1 MTPGA
6 RNTITDVPG
15 LRVGSVD
22 DARLRSGVTVVL
34 GDDPLRGAVDIRGG
48 GPGTRD
54 IHALMPEGVAGELHA
69 VVLSGGSAF
78 GLDAATGAQ
87 AWLRERGAGGF
98 AVGPARVPIVPQ
110 AILFDLLNG
119 GDKEWGRFPP
129 YRDMAYAACESA
141 GAEVALGSAGAGY
154 GATTQRLK
162 GGLGS
167 ASAVTADGIT
177 LGALTV
183 VNAAGNVTVGE
194 MPYFWAAPFEIGSEF
209 GGCGWPQF
217 MPPDAL
223 EPRTKAGARADAN
236 TTLAVVAT
244 DADLDRLAL
253 KRLAIMAQTGLSR
266 AIYPVHTPLD
276 GDIVF
281 ALSSGRGPA
290 VEPVFALAELGALA
304 SCVLARA
311 VARAVYEAAAFPG
324 GDGPPAYRDVC
335 PAS

>member
-6 RNTITDVPG
+6 RNTIADVPG

-34 GDDPLRGAVDIRGG
+34 GDGPLRGAVDIRGG

-54 IHALMPEGVAGELHA
+54 TRALSPEGVAGELHA

-87 AWLRERGAGGF
+87 AWLRERGAGF

-119 GDKEWGRFPP
+119 GDKDWGRFPP
-129 YRDMAYAACESA
+129 YRDMAYAACERA
-141 GAEVALGSAGAGY
+141 GREVALGSVGAGF

-167 ASAVTADGIT
+167 ASAVTAGGVK
-177 LGALTV
+177 LGALV
-183 VNAAGNVTVGE
+183 AVNAAGNVTTGE
-194 MPYFWAAPFEIGSEF
+194 SPHFWAAPFEIGAEF
-209 GGCGWPQF
+209 GGCGWPQV
-217 MPPDAL
+217 MSAEAL
-223 EPRTKAGARADAN
+223 EPRIKAGARAEAN
-236 TTLAVVAT
+236 TTVAVVAT
-244 DADLDRLAL
+244 DADLDKLAL

-281 ALSSGRGPA
+281 ALSTARGPA

-324 GDGPPAYRDVC
+324 GDGPPAYRQAHT
-335 PAS
+335 PF

>member
-15 LRVGSVD
+15 LRVGGAE
-22 DARLRSGVTVVL
+22 DAALRSGVTVVL
-34 GDDPLRGAVDIRGG
+34 GDGTLRGAVDIRGG

-54 IHALMPEGVAGELHA
+54 THALMPEGVAGELHA

-87 AWLRERGAGGF
+87 AWLRERGAGF

-119 GDKEWGRFPP
+119 GDKDWGRFPP

-141 GAEVALGSAGAGY
+141 GAEIVLGSAGAGY
-154 GATTQRLK
+154 GATTERLK

-167 ASAVTADGIT
+167 ASAVTAEGIT
-177 LGALTV
+177 LGALAA
-183 VNAAGNVTVGE
+183 VNAAGNVTVGQT
-194 MPYFWAAPFEIGSEF
+194 PHFWAAPFEIGLEF
-209 GGCGWPQF
+209 GGRGWPQT

-236 TTLAVVAT
+236 TTLAVLAT
-244 DADLDRLAL
+244 DADLDKLAL

-281 ALSSGRGPA
+281 ALSTGRGPKPD
-290 VEPVFALAELGALA
+290 PVFTLAELGALA
-304 SCVLARA
+304 ANVLARA

-324 GDGPPAYRDVC
+324 GDGPPAYRDVY
-335 PAS
+335 P

>member
-1 MTPGA
+1 MTPGV
-6 RNTITDVPG
+6 RNQITDVPG
-15 LRVGSVD
+15 LRIGSVHD
-22 DARLRSGVTVVL
+22 ERLRSGVTVVL
-34 GDDPLRGAVDIRGG
+34 GDRPLRGAVDIRGG

-54 IHALMPEGVAGELHA
+54 THALMPEGVASEVHG
-69 VVLSGGSAF
+69 VVFSGGSAF

-87 AWLRERGAGGF
+87 AWLRERGEGF

-119 GDKEWGRFPP
+119 GDKDWGRFPP

-141 GAEVALGSAGAGY
+141 DENMALGSAGAGY

-167 ASAVTADGIT
+167 ASAVTEDGIT
-177 LGALTV
+177 LGALAA
-183 VNAAGNVTVGE
+183 VNAAGNVTLGE
-194 MPYFWAAPFEIGSEF
+194 SRHFWAAPFEIGGEF
-209 GGCGWPQF
+209 GGHGWPQT
-217 MPPDAL
+217 MPADAL
-223 EPRTKAGARADAN
+223 EPRTKAAARADAN

-244 DADLDRLAL
+244 DADLDKLAL

-266 AIYPVHTPLD
+266 SIYPVHTPFD

-281 ALSSGRGPA
+281 ALSTARGQA
-290 VEPVFALAELGALA
+290 VEPIFALAELGALA

-311 VARAVYEAAAFPG
+311 VARAVFEAAAFAG
-324 GDGPPAYRDVC
+324 GDGPPAYRDIY
-335 PAS
+335 PAN

>member
-15 LRVGSVD
+15 LRVGSAQ

-34 GDDPLRGAVDIRGG
+34 GDGPMRGAVDIRGG

-54 IHALMPEGVAGELHA
+54 THALSPEGVAGELHA

-87 AWLRERGAGGF
+87 AWLRERGAGF

-119 GDKEWGRFPP
+119 GDKDWGRFPP

-154 GATTQRLK
+154 GATTERLK

-167 ASAVTADGIT
+167 ASAVTADGVT
-177 LGALTV
+177 LGALV
-183 VNAAGNVTVGE
+183 AVNAAGNVTVGE
-194 MPYFWAAPFEIGSEF
+194 TPHFWASPFEIGAEF
-209 GGCGWPQF
+209 GGRGWPQT
-217 MPPDAL
+217 MPAEAL

-244 DADLDRLAL
+244 DADLDKLAL

-281 ALSSGRGPA
+281 ALSTGHGPA

-324 GDGPPAYRDVC
+324 GDGPPAYRDVY
-335 PAS
+335 PVG